1 MALWNRAHVLRYF
14 DGRPHSELRTIV
26 FVAMLLSQVGAE
38 PFDRVPNC
46 RYNGKLSFSSNEIV
60 MKRYWTPFGA
70 LWCFHVVTFG
80 CWFWGAVLDFEVF
93 LLLDPWDF
101 WARWS
106 MCFWILCSGGFCF
119 CWRFLDSGCS
129 ACSVCRVWEIFALG
143 SKWSL
148 GLFNL
153 YIFLFYRNFL
163 FLTRFV

>member
-1 MALWNRAHVLRYF
+1 MLRYF

-46 RYNGKLSFSSNEIV
+46 RYTGKLSFWSNEIV

-70 LWCFHVVTFG
+70 LWCLFDLLLVTPSMSSHLGVGFGEQCLILRCFYCWTLGTFG
-80 CWFWGAVLDFEVF
+80 PDDPCVFEYFVLAD
-93 LLLDPWDF
+93 
-101 WARWS
+101 
-106 MCFWILCSGGFCF
+106 CF
-119 CWRFLDSGCS
+119 CWRFFDSGCT
-129 ACSVCRVWEIFALG
+129 ACSVCRVWEILALG

-163 FLTRFV
+163 LLTRFV